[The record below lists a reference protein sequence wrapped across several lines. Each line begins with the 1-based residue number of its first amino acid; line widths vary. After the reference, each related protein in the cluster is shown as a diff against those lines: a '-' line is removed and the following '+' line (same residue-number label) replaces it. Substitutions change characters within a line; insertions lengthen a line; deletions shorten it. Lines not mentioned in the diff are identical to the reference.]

1 MTPSAPL
8 RTLRRFLPAKRAAR
22 CELCGADLAAEHGHL
37 LETAARRLVCA
48 CEACGVLFAHRGAGG
63 YRRLPRRVRWLPDFC
78 LTDAEWEALGI
89 PIGLAFF
96 VPHSATGRVAAYYPG
111 PAGPVESLLGL
122 ESWAGVAARNPV
134 LTELE
139 PDVEALLANRI
150 GGAREYCTAPVD
162 RCYELCGLIRM
173 HWRGLSG
180 GEEMW
185 REIAAFFARL
195 REAGRA

>member
-1 MTPSAPL
+1 MTAAVPL
-8 RTLRRFLPAKRAAR
+8 RTLRRFLPANRAAR
-22 CELCGADLAAEHGHL
+22 CELCGAELAAEHGHL
-37 LETAARRLVCA
+37 LEMKGRRLVCA
-48 CEACGVLFAHRGAGG
+48 CEACGVLFAHRGAGV
-63 YRRLPRRVRWLPDFC
+63 YRRMPRRVRWLPDFC

-96 VPHSATGRVAAYYPG
+96 VPDSATGRVVAYYPG
-111 PAGPVESLLGL
+111 PGGPVESLLGL
-122 ESWAGVAARNPV
+122 EAWTGVAARNPV

-150 GGAREYCTAPVD
+150 GGTREYCTAPVD
-162 RCYELCGLIRM
+162 RCYELCGVIRM

-180 GEEMW
+180 GEEMR

-195 REAGRA
+195 REAGHA